1 MEETLS
7 VIYNSLR
14 YDDAARLVTFH
25 LRGKD
30 WDELKSN
37 SARMWIAS
45 SDLLAPVIQRDTIF
59 LESDRVK
66 AVKQIDPV
74 EKFGLFAVQTF
85 EVELSGDCEILKVN
99 YQTENKPRNL
109 LKSTYPV
116 FAISGDPIPASLMPK
131 LQM

>member
-1 MEETLS
+1 MKETLS

-25 LRGKD
+25 LRKKD

-37 SARMWIAS
+37 AARMWIAS

-66 AVKQIDPV
+66 AVEQIDPV

-85 EVELSGDCEILKVN
+85 DVELSVDCEILKVN
-99 YQTENKPRNL
+99 
-109 LKSTYPV
+109 
-116 FAISGDPIPASLMPK
+116 F
-131 LQM
+131 